1 MTGGSL
7 RILHQALLGEA
18 LMTGG
23 SAVFVSDDAGR
34 YLAVNDVVVDL
45 LGYSREELA
54 SLNAR
59 DVTVRSEE
67 ELAEVYAMLK
77 RNRSIQ
83 ETARLRRKDGST
95 VSFTY
100 VGVEATVGRLP
111 VYVAITEPL
120 TGGLDAA

>member
-100 VGVEATVGRLP
+100 VGVEATVGHLP